1 MRVLIHVGICALLA
15 FVAGLSLVSGLP
27 AETTRGTDVA
37 IVVNVDNNVSNLS
50 MPELRKIFRGER
62 QYWSSNSP
70 IVLLMH
76 APGAKERV
84 VILRSVLQM
93 TEDEY
98 TQFWV
103 GKIMRAEASFPPTAV
118 FSYAMIGEGIR
129 GNRGAIGY
137 VNANTVPAGL
147 KILQVDGLLPG
158 QTGYPLR

>member
-1 MRVLIHVGICALLA
+1 MKVLIHAGICAALA
-15 FVAGLSLVSGLP
+15 FIAGPSLISRLQ
-27 AETTRGTDVA
+27 AEPTTGPDVA
-37 IVVNVDNNVSNLS
+37 IVVNAENNISNLT
-50 MPELRKIFRGER
+50 MAELRRIFRGER

-76 APGAKERV
+76 APGARERV

-103 GKIMRAEASFPPTAV
+103 AKIMRAEASFPPTAV

-137 VNANTVPAGL
+137 VSANAIPVGL
-147 KILQVDGLLPG
+147 KVLQVDGLLPG
-158 QTGYPLR
+158 DVGYPLH

>member
-1 MRVLIHVGICALLA
+1 MRGFIKVGICALVA

-27 AETTRGTDVA
+27 AETTTAADVA
-37 IVVNVDNNVSNLS
+37 IVVNRDNNVNNLT

-62 QYWSSNSP
+62 QYWRSDSP

-76 APGAKERV
+76 APGARERA

-93 TEDEY
+93 SEDEY

-103 GKIMRAEASFPPTAV
+103 AKIMRAEASFPPTAV

-129 GNRGAIGY
+129 GNPGAIGY
-137 VNANTVPAGL
+137 VSANAVPVGL

-158 QTGYPLR
+158 QAGYPLH